1 MSMKSA
7 LQQVFHSAGGLGLI
21 RWRNA
26 SRNRVL
32 TYHHF
37 QASGMEAL
45 EEQCAHLRQHYNSVS
60 LDEVA
65 AFVRDGKALPRNSV
79 AITVDDGYRD
89 FYLYAYP
96 VLRRHGIQ
104 ATVFLMTN
112 FLDRQEWPWWDRLR
126 YALTRT
132 GMDSIALEIGESKAV
147 PYSLVDPASRM
158 AAYDQIV
165 EALKLVPNP
174 VRLEF
179 LARLPETLRVD
190 IPSES
195 PGGLEP
201 MTWDE
206 VREMASNG
214 ISFGA
219 HTKSHPILGLVN
231 DEQLREE
238 IAGSKR
244 RIEEELGQTPAH
256 FCYPNGRKMDIN
268 DRVRS
273 AVEEAK
279 FSTAVSTESG
289 FNKPGS
295 DPFML
300 KRISMEA
307 EVRPFYFR
315 QQVAGYRVGGGEE

>member
-7 LQQVFHSAGGLGLI
+7 LQRVFHSAGGLGLI
-21 RWRNA
+21 RWQNA

-32 TYHHF
+32 TYHNF
-37 QASGMEAL
+37 QASGTNAF
-45 EEQCAHLRQHYNSVS
+45 EEQCAHLRQHYTSVS

-65 AFVRDGKALPRNSV
+65 AFVRQGKPLPRNPV

-126 YALTRT
+126 YAFTRT
-132 GMDSIALEIGESKAV
+132 AMNSIEFEIGESKPV
-147 PYSLVDPASRM
+147 RYSLVDPASRT
-158 AAYDQIV
+158 ASYDEVV
-165 EALKLVPNP
+165 EALKLVPNA

-179 LARLPETLRVD
+179 LARLTETFQVD
-190 IPSES
+190 IPSEF
-195 PGGLEP
+195 PQGLEP

-214 ISFGA
+214 IGFGA
-219 HTKSHPILGLVN
+219 HTKSHPILGSVN
-231 DEQLREE
+231 DDQLREE
-238 IAGSKR
+238 IAGSKL
-244 RIEEELGQTPAH
+244 RIQEELGRAPAH
-256 FCYPNGRKMDIN
+256 FCYPNGRKIDIN

-289 FNKPGS
+289 FNEPGS

-300 KRISMEA
+300 KRLSMEP
-307 EVRPFYFR
+307 ESPPFYFR
-315 QQVAGYRVGGGEE
+315 QQVAGFRIGGSA